1 MSLKGIIAVGGMS
14 GLYKVISQTKTGF
27 IVESL
32 NDQKKTII
40 QSTQK
45 VSTLDDISI
54 FTVSGEKP
62 LKEVLLLMKE
72 KENISVTPK
81 SEPAELKKYFKT
93 IVPDFDEERVYASD
107 IKKIVSW
114 YQLLKEIINQKDEGT
129 AEKVSDETKTEPD
142 VINSE
147 DKSPEKTAE

>member
-32 NDQKKTII
+32 NDQKKTVI

-45 VSTLDDISI
+45 VSTLEDISI
-54 FTVSGEKP
+54 YTASGEKP
-62 LKEVLLLMKE
+62 LKDVLILMKE
-72 KENISVTPK
+72 KESIPVNPK

-107 IKKIVSW
+107 IKKIISW
-114 YQLLKEIINQKDEGT
+114 YQLLKEIVDQKDEEAG
-129 AEKVSDETKTEPD
+129 EKIPGEIKAEPD
-142 VINSE
+142 AAIGE
-147 DKSPEKTAE
+147 DKSPGKTGE

>member
-45 VSTLDDISI
+45 VSTLEDISI
-54 FTVSGEKP
+54 YTASGEKP
-62 LKEVLLLMKE
+62 LKDVLILMKE
-72 KENISVTPK
+72 KENIPVNPK

-107 IKKIVSW
+107 IKKIISW
-114 YQLLKEIINQKDEGT
+114 YQLLKEIVDQKDEEA
-129 AEKVSDETKTEPD
+129 AEKVPGETKAEPD
-142 VINSE
+142 AVIGE
-147 DKSPEKTAE
+147 DKSPGKTGE